1 MPAEEE
7 KKQPSAS
14 KSPRDDMLSLSSRA
28 ASEKVPKSARFGAD
42 KLELQTKMVKRNT
55 EVMVIRKPLVDI
67 YLVESYKEFNY
78 LNTDRSD
85 NVEEDAG
92 YTGYSIL

>member
-1 MPAEEE
+1 
-7 KKQPSAS
+7 
-14 KSPRDDMLSLSSRA
+14 MLSLSSRA
-28 ASEKVPKSARFGAD
+28 ASEKVPPRSARFGSD
-42 KLELQTKMVKRNT
+42 KIELQSRMIKKNSEIV
-55 EVMVIRKPLVDI
+55 VIRKPLVDI

-78 LNTDRSD
+78 INTDRSD